1 MSRPGYSHFSFRLI
15 LGLVAILVGAAIL
28 LQNMNL
34 LPSDQVFRWWPLL
47 LLALAAGRFLD
58 RGFIWGT
65 GGHVLLWVGVLGLL
79 GETGH
84 EELIHRWW
92 PMILVYFGALMAIR
106 SFVPRPPKPGK
117 SEILNT
123 TKETQ
128 P

>member
-1 MSRPGYSHFSFRLI
+1 MSEPGYSRFSFRLI
-15 LGLVAILVGAAIL
+15 LGLIAIL
-28 LQNMNL
+28 LGTALLLENLNM

-47 LLALAAGRFLD
+47 LIALAAGRFLD

-65 GGHVLLWVGVLGLL
+65 GGHVLLWIGIAGLL

-84 EELIHRWW
+84 EEIIHRWW

-106 SFVPRPPKPGK
+106 SFIPRPPKPCK
-117 SEILNT
+117 AEILNT